1 MKWQTITFPAIAAA
15 LLVGC
20 GGGSDGGSLTG
31 PEVGSDQC
39 SIDGQKQFVLDSMRD
54 VYFWN
59 DLLPATVNLN
69 DFATPEALLAS
80 LTSVQPLDR
89 FSFIN
94 SAAADSAF
102 FGEGQFVG
110 FGFSTRQVADNDIRF
125 TRVFG
130 ASPADL
136 GGIRRGQR
144 LLAVD
149 GRTVEQ
155 IQAAEGLS
163 EAFGPAE
170 EGVVR
175 VLRINDNGVERDV
188 TLTKAV
194 VTIDPVPQ
202 VRAFEVNNVS
212 YGYIE
217 FATFIST
224 ANDQL
229 DTAFSNFRTN
239 NITSLIID
247 MRYNGG
253 GLVSVAER
261 LGDLLGGDI
270 AESEIFSET
279 LFNQNNSASNNIRRF
294 ARLAQSINL
303 TEVVVLTSGSTASAS
318 ELVINGLEPV
328 TSVRLVGADT
338 FGKPVGQVGITFCE
352 KILRPTAFETV
363 NSLGE
368 GGFFDGLP
376 VDCEADDDLNFVVGA
391 EDEPMVA
398 AALTLLSTGSCPP
411 PTTLVQ
417 QKQGVATRA
426 DWRVDT
432 PRNAAE
438 EHAYAF

>member
-149 GRTVEQ
+149 GRTVEK
-155 IQAAEGLS
+155 IQAAEGL
-163 EAFGPAE
+163 
-170 EGVVR
+170 
-175 VLRINDNGVERDV
+175 
-188 TLTKAV
+188 
-194 VTIDPVPQ
+194 
-202 VRAFEVNNVS
+202 
-212 YGYIE
+212 
-217 FATFIST
+217 
-224 ANDQL
+224 
-229 DTAFSNFRTN
+229 
-239 NITSLIID
+239 
-247 MRYNGG
+247 
-253 GLVSVAER
+253 
-261 LGDLLGGDI
+261 
-270 AESEIFSET
+270 
-279 LFNQNNSASNNIRRF
+279 
-294 ARLAQSINL
+294 
-303 TEVVVLTSGSTASAS
+303 
-318 ELVINGLEPV
+318 
-328 TSVRLVGADT
+328 
-338 FGKPVGQVGITFCE
+338 
-352 KILRPTAFETV
+352 
-363 NSLGE
+363 
-368 GGFFDGLP
+368 
-376 VDCEADDDLNFVVGA
+376 
-391 EDEPMVA
+391 
-398 AALTLLSTGSCPP
+398 
-411 PTTLVQ
+411 
-417 QKQGVATRA
+417 
-426 DWRVDT
+426 
-432 PRNAAE
+432 
-438 EHAYAF
+438 